1 MFSNIRQDLR
11 AHRGD
16 WSAQGF
22 WVLVVYR
29 FGRWRYGVRPA
40 LLRKLFSLQYKILFK
55 CVQIV
60 TGIELPCEVPIGR
73 NFTIDHFGG
82 IIISEYATFGDD
94 CRIRQGVTVGLK
106 NVDEPKAPVI
116 GNNVEICAGAKV
128 MGGISIG
135 NNVVIGAN
143 AVVIT
148 DVPDDSIAVGIPA
161 TIKPRRRVSA
171 HERRKGP
178 PRLREL
184 SSRGAGKRDVP
195 AVIVTLEM
203 PGILSNAPGSQKV
216 GKLAEDRVGE
226 GGASGGFR
234 PLSAEVVSEDDATY
248 TLKIER
254 R

>member
-1 MFSNIRQDLR
+1 M
-11 AHRGD
+11 
-16 WSAQGF
+16 
-22 WVLVVYR
+22 LVVYR

-40 LLRKLFSLQYKILFK
+40 LLRKFLSLQYKILFK

-60 TGIELPCEVPIGR
+60 TGVELPCQTLIGR
-73 NFTIDHFGG
+73 NFAIDHFGG

-106 NVDEPKAPVI
+106 NVDEPLAPII

-148 DVPDDSIAVGIPA
+148 DVPDDSIAVGVPA
-161 TIKPRRRVSA
+161 TIKPRRRASA
-171 HERRKGP
+171 QERRKGTS
-178 PRLREL
+178 RLRQL
-184 SSRGAGKRDVP
+184 SPRGAARRDVP
-195 AVIVTLEM
+195 AFIVTLEM
-203 PGILSNAPGSQKV
+203 PEILLNPQDNPRV
-216 GKLAEDRVGE
+216 RKLAEDGMVEQG
-226 GGASGGFR
+226 SGRGLR
-234 PLSAEVVSEDDATY
+234 PLSAEVISEDDATY

>member
-1 MFSNIRQDLR
+1 M
-11 AHRGD
+11 
-16 WSAQGF
+16 
-22 WVLVVYR
+22 LVIYR

-40 LLRKLFSLQYKILFK
+40 LLRKFLSLQYKILFK

-60 TGIELPCEVPIGR
+60 TGVELPCQAVIGR
-73 NFTIDHFGG
+73 NFVIDHFGG

-106 NVDEPKAPVI
+106 NVDEPVAPVI

-135 NNVVIGAN
+135 NNVIIGAN

-148 DVPDDSIAVGIPA
+148 DVPDDSIAVGVPA

-171 HERRKGP
+171 QERRKGP
-178 PRLREL
+178 SRLRQL
-184 SSRGAGKRDVP
+184 SPRGAARRDVP
-195 AVIVTLEM
+195 AVIVTLKM
-203 PGILSNAPGSQKV
+203 PEILSNASRNQKV
-216 GKLAEDRVGE
+216 GTLAEDGMEEVG
-226 GGASGGFR
+226 SSR
-234 PLSAEVVSEDDATY
+234 DLHPLSAEVISEDDATY

>member
-1 MFSNIRQDLR
+1 
-11 AHRGD
+11 
-16 WSAQGF
+16 
-22 WVLVVYR
+22 LVVYR

-40 LLRKLFSLQYKILFK
+40 LLRKFFSLIYKILFK
-55 CVQIV
+55 CIQIV

-73 NFTIDHFGG
+73 NFIIDHFGG

-106 NVDEPKAPVI
+106 NVNEPKAPVI

-148 DVPDDSIAVGIPA
+148 DIPDDSIAVGIPA
-161 TIKPRRRVSA
+161 TIKPRRCASDHA
-171 HERRKGP
+171 RRGTLP
-178 PRLREL
+178 SLRDL
-184 SSRGAGKRDVP
+184 SPRGATKRDVP
-195 AVIVTLEM
+195 AVIVTLKM
-203 PGILSNAPGSQKV
+203 PVVLSNPPRKQVV
-216 GKLAEDRVGE
+216 GNLAEDGVGGTGPI
-226 GGASGGFR
+226 GGYR
-234 PLSAEVVSEDDATY
+234 PLSAEVISEDAATY